1 MGCLI
6 FQVKR
11 DANVGVPGRRQRVSQ
26 QVSVGAAAGVGF
38 DQPDRVVRPVTWQ
51 AAGRDLG
58 PIVQLTETLGCE
70 LPSLLVESRPP
81 TGAPINVSSVASGRQ
96 QNRTGANGE
105 VPTPAETCNC
115 MFEPQRDG
123 PLARDRSSPQ
133 LVTSAP

>member
-1 MGCLI
+1 M
-6 FQVKR
+6 
-11 DANVGVPGRRQRVSQ
+11 VGV
-26 QVSVGAAAGVGF
+26 AGFEPTASSSRTKRATKLRHTPPEATPAYRTGWV
-38 DQPDRVVRPVTWQ
+38 QWQ
-51 AAGRDLG
+51 LNLG
-58 PIVQLTETLGCE
+58 PIVQRTETLGCE
-70 LPSLLVESRPP
+70 LASLPAESRPP

-115 MFEPQRDG
+115 MVEPQRDG